1 MVRHVTGGEPL
12 PTLAE
17 RHRDRERG
25 ETPGEL
31 RRHGLLYH
39 REGGDTRR
47 ANNEETGRGEDIGS
61 AAEVL
66 RGDTLGS
73 NPPYRPVGEG
83 EDLAAV
89 AAPGP
94 EASHRQ
100 EVELKVKRWPGL
112 CPCVCAITQVYREC

>member
-1 MVRHVTGGEPL
+1 M
-12 PTLAE
+12 
-17 RHRDRERG
+17 
-25 ETPGEL
+25 
-31 RRHGLLYH
+31 YH

-100 EVELKVKRWPGL
+100 EVELKVQLWGAQTFRSM
-112 CPCVCAITQVYREC
+112 VEAQTFIVHTFRAVVTNAI